1 MKKINIAIDGYSG
14 CGKSSTAKMLARE
27 MGYTYID
34 SGAMYRAVT
43 LYFIKNHVS
52 ITNPKSIEKALNN
65 IDIRF
70 VYDEETGSQQTY
82 LNGLNVEEEIRS
94 MEVSQGVSEVSAI
107 HEVRSALVAQQRKLG
122 KGKGIVMDGR
132 DIGTVVFPDAE
143 LKIFMQADIDVRSER
158 RQKELMEKDILVNF
172 EDVKKNLLERD
183 RIDTSRKDSPL
194 RKADDATV
202 IDSTQVTLEEQVQ
215 EALNLAL
222 GKVFED
228 KKEIQTDGNY
238 H

>member
-1 MKKINIAIDGYSG
+1 MKKINVAIDGYSG
-14 CGKSSTAKMLARE
+14 CGKSSTAKLVARE

-43 LYFIKNHVS
+43 LYFIQNHVTIS
-52 ITNPKSIEKALNN
+52 NPKEVERALNN

-70 VYDEETGSQQTY
+70 VYDDEINSQQTY

-94 MEVSQGVSEVSAI
+94 MKVNSKVSEVSAI
-107 HEVRSALVAQQRKLG
+107 PEVRRAMVSQQRKLG
-122 KGKGIVMDGR
+122 KNKGVVMDGR

-143 LKIFMQADIDVRSER
+143 LKIFMEADIDVRTER
-158 RQKELMEKDILVNF
+158 RQKELMEKDILINF
-172 EDVKKNLLERD
+172 DEVKQNLLQRD

-194 RKADDATV
+194 KKAEDAII
-202 IDSTQVTLEEQVQ
+202 IDSTQVTLDEQVE

-222 GKVFED
+222 GKVFEE
-228 KKEIQTDGNY
+228 KKELDY
-238 H
+238 